1 MDARRLSRSWIQNW
15 RPRLRIRLLRRELSI
30 NSWFA
35 WSCINSRNLWQR
47 EKSMLL
53 LNRNGRWTAVFVI
66 VVYDFGE
73 KRVAKALKLSLIHI
87 SLDIRSDMQTGCLR
101 NCSIRLQESTGKLW
115 SYQPPA
121 RSSLA
126 GVGIF
131 LMSLLIQGLIPMK
144 GIPELSEKSSA
155 SAPACIEAE
164 NVPFL
169 CLSRTRSRNII
180 PILIKKER
188 SRWTRLHYVWLH
200 RCRAQGGSLCF
211 CGPEEGMITGRSV
224 RRCAAIGRE
233 F

>member
-1 MDARRLSRSWIQNW
+1 MSGQRVPFSRYRAVVDLRVDLQYNNGRLYAQPAAGCGDDGPLDRHSTKDCLIQSRQKHC
-15 RPRLRIRLLRRELSI
+15 PCDRIRLR
-30 NSWFA
+30 
-35 WSCINSRNLWQR
+35 
-47 EKSMLL
+47 
-53 LNRNGRWTAVFVI
+53 G
-66 VVYDFGE
+66 
-73 KRVAKALKLSLIHI
+73 
-87 SLDIRSDMQTGCLR
+87 
-101 NCSIRLQESTGKLW
+101 
-115 SYQPPA
+115 

-188 SRWTRLHYVWLH
+188 SRWTRLHYV
-200 RCRAQGGSLCF
+200 
-211 CGPEEGMITGRSV
+211 
-224 RRCAAIGRE
+224 
-233 F
+233 